1 MTARRN
7 LLLVSLVAS
16 ALGAAPALQAVPAAA
31 QDLNAGT
38 RGQWSQF
45 MFDAGHTGFNPNET
59 VLSPGQV
66 AGLHQLW
73 DVSLGPSPDASETS
87 APLIAHGVVYD
98 VWGSNDV
105 AAVRLSDKH
114 VLWRRHFDAAVGSRP
129 AVVNGVLYVT
139 VGSALFALRASTGSK
154 VWSYDTRQELYFTV
168 PTVADGVVYLTT
180 TTGVVYSF
188 NAATGEK
195 RWSRSVG
202 GQLQSAPS
210 LGTGAIVVAT
220 NLPSGVRVLA
230 LGLSSGHV
238 LWTRDVRGGGVTNGG
253 PSVAKNTVYVGVNGT
268 GMTSTLHAL
277 RLGDGKRL
285 WSSPVGFDIESTPAV
300 AGDIVIAGTINSGL
314 RAFDARNGAVRWT
327 ATFGGEFWASPVIAD
342 GVAYIVDD
350 VGTLRA
356 LRAST
361 GAVLWSVDQ
370 QEFGSAA
377 MGTVAVLDGAV
388 YSATSAGELIAY
400 GLGSR

>member
-16 ALGAAPALQAVPAAA
+16 ALGAAQALQAVPAAA

-59 VLSPGQV
+59 VLSPRQV
-66 AGLHQLW
+66 AGLRQLW
-73 DVSLGPSPDASETS
+73 DVSPGPPADGSQTS
-87 APLIAHGVVYD
+87 APVIADGVVYD
-98 VWGSNDV
+98 AWGYNDV

-114 VLWRRHFDAAVGSRP
+114 VLWRRHFDAGVGSRP
-129 AVVNGVLYVT
+129 AVVNGVLYAT

-154 VWSYDTRQELYFTV
+154 VWSYDTRQDLYFTV
-168 PTVADGVVYLTT
+168 PTVANGVVYLTT
-180 TTGVVYSF
+180 TNGVVYSF
-188 NAATGEK
+188 NAATGAK
-195 RWSRSVG
+195 RWSKSVG
-202 GQLQSAPS
+202 GQLDSAPA

-230 LGLSSGHV
+230 LGLSTGHV
-238 LWTRDVRGGGVTNGG
+238 LWSRDVPGMVWLGG
-253 PSVAKNTVYVGVNGT
+253 PAVSKSTVYVGANAGV
-268 GMTSTLHAL
+268 STLYAL
-277 RLGDGKRL
+277 RLSDGKRL
-285 WSSPVGFDIESTPAV
+285 WSGPLFSYEMDSTPAV
-300 AGDIVIAGTINSGL
+300 AGDIVIAGTIENGL
-314 RAFDARNGAVRWT
+314 RAFDARDGAVRWT
-327 ATFGGEFWASPVIAD
+327 ATFGGTEFWASPVIAD

-377 MGTVAVLDGAV
+377 MGTVAVLDGVV
-388 YSATSAGELIAY
+388 YSATPAGVLIAY
-400 GLGSR
+400 GLGPR

>member
-16 ALGAAPALQAVPAAA
+16 ALGAAQALQAVVPAAA

-73 DVSLGPSPDASETS
+73 DVSLGPSADASETS
-87 APLIAHGVVYD
+87 APVIARGVVYD
-98 VWGSNDV
+98 AWGSNDV

-114 VLWRRHFDAAVGSRP
+114 VLWRRHFDAGVGSRP

-139 VGSALFALRASTGSK
+139 VASALFALRASTGSK
-154 VWSYDTRQELYFTV
+154 MWSYDTRQDLYFTV
-168 PTVADGVVYLTT
+168 PTVANGVVYLTT
-180 TTGVVYSF
+180 TNGVVYSF
-188 NAATGEK
+188 NAATGAK

-202 GQLQSAPS
+202 GRLESAPA
-210 LGTGAIVVAT
+210 LGTGAIVVAA
-220 NLPSGVRVLA
+220 NRPSGARVLA
-230 LGLSSGHV
+230 LGLSSGRV
-238 LWTRDVRGGGVTNGG
+238 LWARDVPGTVWRGGPAV
-253 PSVAKNTVYVGVNGT
+253 SKSTVYVGANVT
-268 GMTSTLHAL
+268 MTESTLYAL
-277 RLGDGKRL
+277 RFSDGKRL
-285 WSSPVGFDIESTPAV
+285 WSAPLGWEMDTTPAV
-300 AGDIVIAGTINSGL
+300 AGDTVIAATIDDGL
-314 RAFDARNGAVRWT
+314 LAFDARDGAVRWN
-327 ATFGGEFWASPVIAD
+327 ATRGEFWASPVIAD
-342 GVAYIVDD
+342 GVAYIVED

-370 QEFGSAA
+370 PASDFAA
-377 MGTVAVLDGAV
+377 MGTVAVLDGVV
-388 YSATSAGELIAY
+388 YSATSAGALIAY